1 MDLDQARNNLH
12 DSNTDTVL
20 AALRILGK
28 CGKLADLQP
37 VLALVKSS
45 IPSLQIASVQAS
57 SALIKENLI
66 THFHE
71 LDQAV
76 REKLGIL
83 LHSLDPSVVNEI
95 SNDLY
100 SESDERRLR
109 AVQILGLL
117 KKNPQ
122 LREIL
127 AKLIHNR
134 DVKIRATAVN
144 LLGKAIGP
152 NDHDLIL
159 SLLNDKDLRVRANT
173 IEALEC
179 LNNKRLVPILLRFRK
194 DTNNRIRGNVIKALF
209 NLGHSEIES
218 DLIDMLNS
226 SNHLMQASAIWVV
239 SKIKFF
245 SKSVEDAV
253 AFCLLSDHEV
263 VNVNARKTLQHL
275 KSPRAEGYLRYLVEN
290 QIPSVKVEG

>member
-12 DSNTDTVL
+12 DSNTDIIL

-28 CGKLADLQP
+28 CGKLFDLQP
-37 VLALVKSS
+37 VLTLVKSS
-45 IPSLQIASVQAS
+45 NPSIQIASVQAS
-57 SALIKENLI
+57 SAIIKENLI
-66 THFHE
+66 AHFHE
-71 LDQAV
+71 LDPAV
-76 REKLGIL
+76 REKLVTL
-83 LHSLDPSVVNEI
+83 LQSLDPSVVNEI

-152 NDHDLIL
+152 NDHNLIL
-159 SLLNDKDLRVRANT
+159 SLLNDKDIRVRANT
-173 IEALEC
+173 IEALES
-179 LNNKRLVPILLRFRK
+179 LNNKRIVPILLRFRK
-194 DTNNRIRGNVIKALF
+194 DTNNRIRGNVVKALF
-209 NLGHSEIES
+209 NLGFSEIES
-218 DLIDMLNS
+218 DLIEMLNS
-226 SNHLMQASAIWVV
+226 SNHLMQASAIWVL
-239 SKIKFF
+239 SKIKLF
-245 SKSVEDAV
+245 SKNLEDSIAY
-253 AFCLLSDHEV
+253 CLLSDQEV
-263 VNVNARKTLQHL
+263 VSVNARKTLL
-275 KSPRAEGYLRYLVEN
+275 SRKSPRADGYLHYLMD
-290 QIPSVKVEG
+290 

>member
-12 DSNTDTVL
+12 DSNNYTVL
-20 AALRILGK
+20 TALRVLAK
-28 CGKLADLQP
+28 CGKLSDLQP
-37 VLALVKSS
+37 VLALLKSDNAQ
-45 IPSLQIASVQAS
+45 LKVASVQAS

-71 LDQAV
+71 LEQVV
-76 REKLGIL
+76 REKLVL
-83 LHSLDPSVVNEI
+83 LLQSLDPSVVNEI

-117 KKNPQ
+117 KQNPQ

-134 DVKIRATAVN
+134 DVKIRATAVT

-173 IEALEC
+173 IEALES

-194 DTNNRIRGNVIKALF
+194 DMNNRIRGNVIKALF
-209 NLGHSEIES
+209 NLGHSEIEP

-239 SKIKFF
+239 SKITFF

-263 VNVNARKTLQHL
+263 VHVNAKKTLQHL
-275 KSPRAEGYLRYLVEN
+275 NSTRAQGYLRYLE
-290 QIPSVKVEG
+290 KAEG